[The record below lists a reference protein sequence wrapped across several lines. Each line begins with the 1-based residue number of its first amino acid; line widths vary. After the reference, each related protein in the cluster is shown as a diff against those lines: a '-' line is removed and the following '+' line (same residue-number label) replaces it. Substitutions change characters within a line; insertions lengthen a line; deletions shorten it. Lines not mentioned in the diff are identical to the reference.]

1 VGYCVSKL
9 GVVEMDTIIK
19 ILLIERQR
27 AQYELISLLL
37 GEVSHVDYQLE
48 WSSELDASLERVL
61 SDDFDVIL
69 LDYHWGDCTGRDLLT
84 SARAQGCKV
93 PIIVM
98 TDEMEAVVDR
108 EAIRLGASDYLIKGR
123 IECQL
128 LERTI
133 RYAIERKCVE
143 YKLAKLA
150 HYDPLTNIPNRILF
164 RDRLDHA
171 VSLAERDGVSF
182 TLMYLDLNGFK
193 QINDSFGHD
202 AGDELIRLCAQ
213 RLESCMRRSD
223 SVARIG
229 GDEFT
234 LLLEN
239 TDHAS
244 DIAHIAEKVLE
255 AISRPYRIGTHS
267 VEVGASIGIAIYPQA
282 GLSVDELQKH
292 ADMAMYDAKLVPGDQ
307 YRFFTEAL
315 NVEARRQLQLES
327 ELRRALRRNEFV
339 LFYQPRVDLRSGE
352 VVGLEALLRW
362 SHPERGMIYPD
373 EFIAA
378 AEDTGLIVPLGY
390 WVLLKACEDLQQLRQ
405 AGAENLTMA
414 VNLSLRQ
421 FKDERLPQRLSEII
435 LQTGVQAQW
444 LEFEI
449 TETAMMEN
457 VELVREGMEAL
468 ASLGCRFNLDDFGTG
483 YSSFTHLQRLP
494 ISAIKIDKTFV
505 AETMQRQ
512 EDAALVAAM
521 VNLGHSLGKEVIAEG
536 VESDFQRLLLTE
548 LGCDQVQ
555 GYYFCKPMGFSAI
568 VERLCSAP
576 GATRQ
581 YLKIAEG

>member
-1 VGYCVSKL
+1 
-9 GVVEMDTIIK
+9 MDTIIK

-27 AQYELISLLL
+27 AQYELISQLL
-37 GEVSHVDYQLE
+37 VDVNHVDYQLE
-48 WSSELDASLERVL
+48 WSSDLDASLERVL

-69 LDYHWGDCTGRDLLT
+69 LDYHWGSCTGRDLLT

-143 YKLAKLA
+143 SKLAKLA

-171 VSLAERDGVSF
+171 VSLAERDGLSF

-193 QINDSFGHD
+193 QVNDSFGHD
-202 AGDELIRLCAQ
+202 AGDELIRLCAE

-234 LLLEN
+234 LLLEH

-244 DIAHIAEKVLE
+244 DIAHIAEKVLY

-267 VEVGASIGIAIYPQA
+267 VEVGASIGIAVYPQA
-282 GLSVDELQKH
+282 GNTVDELQKH
-292 ADMAMYDAKLVPGDQ
+292 ADMAMYDAKLVPGNQ

-315 NVEARRQLQLES
+315 NVEARRQLLLES

-339 LFYQPRVDLRSGE
+339 LFYQPRVDLHSGE

-362 SHPERGMIYPD
+362 SHPERGMIYPE
-373 EFIAA
+373 EFIEA

-390 WVLLKACEDLQQLRQ
+390 WVLHRACEDLQVLRES
-405 AGAENLTMA
+405 GGEKLTMA

-421 FKDERLPQRLSEII
+421 FKDERLPQRLKEII
-435 LQTGVQAQW
+435 QQTGVDSQL

-468 ASLGCRFNLDDFGTG
+468 ARLGCRFALDDFGTG

-494 ISAIKIDKTFV
+494 ISAIKIDKAFV
-505 AETMQRQ
+505 SEVVQRQ

-536 VESDFQRLLLTE
+536 VESDFQRLLLKE

-555 GYYFCKPMGFSAI
+555 GFYFCKPLGLSAI
-568 VERLCSAP
+568 VRRLRSEP
-576 GATRQ
+576 GAPQQ
-581 YLKIAEG
+581 YLKAAEG